1 MIDEAVLLIGLAVL
15 TIPAGLIWLAVSH
28 LRLRREVKM
37 LRTAVDAL
45 GHPPAPKPFA
55 PVATAENVVPLTQ
68 TADAPSTSSDDAPL
82 PTPTRPPVWDRPH
95 KDIPPKSARE
105 PVVFKREQLDALLTW
120 LPENWFYAVA
130 ALSLALSGI
139 FLVQYG
145 IETGLLSPA
154 ARVASALGF
163 GLVLIGAGEW
173 IRRRFGD
180 SEASSTAYL
189 PSVLSGAGLVTLMGG
204 ILSARMLYDMI
215 DPGAALFALFSVA
228 IGAMILGWF
237 HGALLAAIGVIGG
250 IAAPFLVGGSSDRPE
265 WLFVYFALMVGLGL
279 AIDTVKRWA
288 WISVLALVCG
298 TVAGGLLWFGET
310 GSASLSA
317 AYAGFAVVLV
327 ILVVLIP
334 ARGVMPDHQGACA
347 LEALYGS
354 VIRSK
359 TSRWPI
365 FPARLSGVMSLTC
378 CAILFVTAMDSS
390 GNFWLNICL
399 ASGLTALFTVWARPA
414 PAIQD
419 HALAPALTLLALLGS
434 WDTTYLVL
442 QDLSAGLAAQDGQT
456 ETRLPMD
463 ITWALLA
470 AIVPSVLAA
479 WHSLK
484 TERFATFWAAGAVL
498 LAPLAGLALELTWQP
513 ITSIGAWPWAF
524 HALALAVLMTLF
536 ATQFAKADAFDKTRT
551 SLAVI
556 SALAC
561 LAFAVGVVLFDA
573 ALTLALA
580 ATVLAAT
587 LLDRRFNLPLMGVY
601 ISAGIIAIGYR
612 LVIDPG
618 LDWAINAPVFQML
631 AAYGGTTAALVAGY
645 FVIAPMDRPR
655 SKVFLESAALSVGG
669 MTLSL
674 TLFHVLD
681 AVAGRGDHSLH
692 WEFGL
697 HATIF
702 IGLVLAQVLRMELG
716 GKMRWMRMSLAAIYA
731 LFALGTLAFGVSV
744 VSPLFGHLLV
754 DQSVVGLPLLNT
766 LIPAYLIPALALGF
780 GALRLSAT
788 RKRLRIGFATLSIA
802 MAAYWAVLA
811 IRHFWR
817 GSDQMPMSFGVTQ
830 PELYSYTV
838 ALLLTGAALFYQAL
852 ARQSDRL
859 RQAGVVVIG
868 LAVAKVFLI
877 DISGLQGLT
886 RVFSFLLLGLS
897 LAGLAW
903 LNRWV
908 QLRTDDPDKDP
919 DDPAPVP
926 APNTD
931 PEIDRLD

>member
-37 LRTAVDAL
+37 LRNTVDAL
-45 GHPPAPKPFA
+45 GHSPAPEPSA
-55 PVATAENVVPLTQ
+55 AIATAENVVPLTQ
-68 TADAPSTSSDDAPL
+68 ASPPSVDSDATPL
-82 PTPTRPPVWDRPH
+82 PTPTRAPVWDRPR

-105 PVVFKREQLDALLTW
+105 PVVFKKERLNALLMW
-120 LPENWFYAVA
+120 LRENWFYAVA

-163 GLVLIGAGEW
+163 GFVLIGAGEW

-180 SEASSTAYL
+180 AVSSSTAYL

-204 ILSARMLYDMI
+204 ILSARMLYNMI
-215 DPGAALFALFSVA
+215 DPGTALAALLVVA
-228 IGAMILGWF
+228 IAAMILGWF

-250 IAAPFLVGGSSDRPE
+250 MAAPFLVGGSSDTPE
-265 WLFVYFALMVGLGL
+265 WLYVYFALLVGLGL
-279 AIDTVKRWA
+279 AIDTVRRWA
-288 WISVLALVCG
+288 WISILALVSG
-298 TVAGGLLWFGET
+298 TAAGGLLWIGGT

-317 AYAGFAVVLV
+317 SYAGFAVVLV
-327 ILVVLIP
+327 GLVVLIP
-334 ARGVMPDHQGACA
+334 SRAFVPDHHGPCA

-354 VIRSK
+354 VTRSK

-365 FPARLSGVMSLTC
+365 FPARLSVFMVLAC
-378 CAILFVTAMDSS
+378 CAILFATAMQSS
-390 GNFWLNICL
+390 GNFWLNLCL
-399 ASGLTALFTVWARPA
+399 ASGLTTVFTIWSRPA
-414 PAIQD
+414 PALQD

-434 WDTTYLVL
+434 ADTTYLVL
-442 QDLSAGLAAQDGQT
+442 QELSVGLAAQEGQT
-456 ETRLPMD
+456 ETRLPVD

-470 AIVPSVLAA
+470 AVVPSFLAA
-479 WHSLK
+479 WHSLR

-498 LAPLAGLALELTWQP
+498 LAPLAGLALELTWRP
-513 ITSIGAWPWAF
+513 ATSIGAWPWAF
-524 HALALAVLMTLF
+524 HALALAALMTLF
-536 ATQFAKADAFDKTRT
+536 ATQFAKADATDKTRT
-551 SLAVI
+551 SLAAM

-561 LAFAVGVVLFDA
+561 LSFAVSVVLFDA
-573 ALTLALA
+573 ALTLSMA
-580 ATVLAAT
+580 ATVLAAAM
-587 LLDRRFNLPLMGVY
+587 LDRRFNLPLMGIY
-601 ISAGIIAIGYR
+601 ISAGVIALGYR
-612 LVIDPG
+612 LVIAPG
-618 LDWAINAPVFQML
+618 LDWAVFAPVWQML
-631 AAYGGTTAALVAGY
+631 AAYGGTTCALITSYYVL
-645 FVIAPMDRPR
+645 APLDRPR

-674 TLFHVLD
+674 TLYHVLD
-681 AVAGRGDHSLH
+681 ALVGRGDHSLH

-697 HATIF
+697 HATIW

-716 GKMRWMRMSLAAIYA
+716 GKLLWLRITLATIYA
-731 LFALGTLAFGVSV
+731 LFALGTLVLGVSV
-744 VSPLFGHLLV
+744 VSPLFGHAFTE
-754 DQSVVGLPLLNT
+754 QNVVGPSLLNT
-766 LIPAYLIPALALGF
+766 LIPAYLMPTLALGF
-780 GALRLSAT
+780 GALRLPS
-788 RKRLRIGFATLSIA
+788 KRQKLRGGFAVLSVA
-802 MAAYWAVLA
+802 TASYWTILT

-817 GSDQMPMSFGVTQ
+817 GSDEMPVVFGVTQ

-838 ALLLTGAALFYQAL
+838 VLLLTGAALFYQAL
-852 ARQSDRL
+852 ARQSNHL
-859 RQAGVVVIG
+859 RQAGVLVIG

-908 QLRTDDPDKDP
+908 QLRTEDPGNDSDGP
-919 DDPAPVP
+919 DTTGPVEP
-926 APNTD
+926 K
-931 PEIDRLD
+931 IDRLD